1 MNPVVGFSAG
11 TIANR
16 VFRVIPP
23 LLPLSASVK
32 VNIFFPSAIV
42 DVVTLEQEMMRE
54 EVRMISPD
62 VRVLVNENPS

>member
-1 MNPVVGFSAG
+1 VNPVVRFSAG
-11 TIANR
+11 TTANR

-23 LLPLSASVK
+23 LLPLFASVK